1 MVAKSRTDKPAL
13 KSLLHQVYF
22 TIFKAAVANS
32 PKVGSTL
39 KYLSCFFSTQVGQS
53 SQVLLVEHCCGALG
67 CPKTF
72 LSVHKECNL
81 EREFIT
87 NILWN
92 PREKKVKVKW
102 PLSLLALV
110 LLWTPETLPTCCA
123 SAVWAGRSSGLWSC
137 FASRAA
143 TSCSGRNVNWRSK
156 DPTTASGTRTKNW

>member
-1 MVAKSRTDKPAL
+1 MVLLANSDHSEIVGHDVLAMDDHLLNVGDADGVDIEAPCPYDPHSVSFMFEASYHGCQVQNRQTSLEKSPAL
-13 KSLLHQVYF
+13 VYF

-92 PREKKVKVKW
+92 PREKK
-102 PLSLLALV
+102 
-110 LLWTPETLPTCCA
+110 
-123 SAVWAGRSSGLWSC
+123 
-137 FASRAA
+137 
-143 TSCSGRNVNWRSK
+143 
-156 DPTTASGTRTKNW
+156 